1 MHFDPAAGADLAK
14 RDLNEDGCS
23 EHLTTREHE
32 ALCLIARGL
41 RNKEIARE
49 LGLSE
54 ATVKYHVAHVFE
66 KLGVSGRTEALL
78 KAQKLGLIRSEYAN

>member
-14 RDLNEDGCS
+14 RDLNEDGGR
-23 EHLTTREHE
+23 ERLTTREYE
-32 ALCLIARGL
+32 TLSLIARGL

-54 ATVKYHVAHVFE
+54 ATVKYHVAHLFE
-66 KLGVSGRTEALL
+66 KLGVNGRTEAVL
-78 KAQKLGLIRSEYAN
+78 KAQKLGLIKPEYAS